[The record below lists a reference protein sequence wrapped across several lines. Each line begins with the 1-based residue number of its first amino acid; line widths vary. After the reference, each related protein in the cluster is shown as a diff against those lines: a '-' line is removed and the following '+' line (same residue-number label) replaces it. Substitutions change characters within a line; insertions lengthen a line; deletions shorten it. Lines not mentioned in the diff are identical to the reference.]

1 MDVELEKYTAVYLC
15 FNYSVNTPPAREL
28 YSPF

>member
-1 MDVELEKYTAVYLC
+1 MVVELEKYIAVYLC
-15 FNYSVNTPPAREL
+15 FNYSVNTPPREL